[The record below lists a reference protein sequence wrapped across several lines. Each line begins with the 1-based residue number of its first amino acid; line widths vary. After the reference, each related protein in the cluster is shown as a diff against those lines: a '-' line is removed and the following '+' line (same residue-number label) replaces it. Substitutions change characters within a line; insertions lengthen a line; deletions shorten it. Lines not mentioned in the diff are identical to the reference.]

1 MKEGE
6 ISRGV
11 MASEKVCASY
21 FNGMIVGVKVA
32 EEVRWKD
39 KNLWLNI
46 GMFEMKIM
54 E

>member
-1 MKEGE
+1 M
-6 ISRGV
+6 V
-11 MASEKVCASY
+11 SEKVCASY
-21 FNGMIVGVKVA
+21 FNGMIVGVKVE